1 MLLRLLQF
9 EWFFWTRKKSFYLL
23 LILHAALGFLLA
35 SAARFPWPNTYRN
48 SPYVITY
55 VLGMLSLAAIFSTTF
70 MTAQSLLRE
79 QDSRF
84 DRILFA
90 APLHRFPYI
99 ASRFLTVFLL
109 TALCFTFFTAGLAA
123 GHASGSNQDSN
134 GPFRLLYYAQ
144 PFLLLLLP
152 NILLCTAVACCLGLT
167 VRNKV
172 LIYVSGILLYFLYW
186 IIAIVT
192 NSPLIAN
199 SAPPAA
205 AALHR
210 AALLDPFG
218 IAAFLQQTQ
227 HWASGERN
235 TQRLS
240 FTGPLLI
247 NRLLYLALSAA
258 LLAIAYARFRF
269 SIPADKE
276 KKAGRSRPDDTT
288 QYRYQAVNTYSHNT
302 AYLLRCI
309 RSQLGLEVSYL
320 LKSAPLWI
328 TGLSWIAFFSI
339 ELCSKLDGN
348 ARIPPLIA
356 STPVIVTEILSSWPL
371 TGMLLTWFYS
381 GTLLWRSKANRFDVL
396 ELTTPAPHFARLFS
410 TWLALVLVIIV
421 LLTGSILTGII
432 IQLLQPHSAPINGM
446 LYGQLYYLCG
456 LPMALYTA
464 LLLLLQVIVRNRYAG
479 MALSGMV
486 LLCTYPATGRMLGLR
501 HPLPGYLRSFAGGY
515 SDFNGFG
522 IAMEAFHVRMLF
534 GLAFTI
540 ALFTAWVLLRR
551 QGQSHKTRP
560 IVHRAL
566 PAVILLLSLAG
577 SIGAGYILWSR
588 TPGIRRQHM
597 DDWKQ
602 GYEAHYRFLEYRAQ
616 PVVTHIKTHIDL
628 YPERESMEISGS
640 YSLVNK
646 DTSVI
651 DTIYI
656 NTVPEKVTWLSCSL
670 QGGKLLWTDRRYG
683 CSAFVP
689 DRPMRPGDTAWLH
702 FRFRYQASPY
712 YPSDDFHQ
720 MLTNGSFSRIS
731 RYYPV
736 AGYNSDN
743 EIDDPRERAYRNMP
757 TRNRSRLSE
766 NRDSSYYFVHV
777 ETTIA
782 TSADQVAIA
791 IGTLR
796 KRWQQ
801 QHRNYFYYVTEA
813 PVPFRFAVASARY
826 RIKRLQHGQ
835 VMIEAYFHPAHNRN
849 IDHLLRSATEALDY
863 GSSHIYPYPFRI
875 LRLVEISSFSKGF
888 AGTAY
893 PTTLFINE
901 AFGYSNI
908 LHGDT
913 GRDII
918 HEMVSHEIAHTW
930 WGNAGIAPGE
940 EEGNKLLTE
949 TLAMYT
955 ELMLYKKR
963 YGESAILPRVNVHK
977 DIYLAS
983 RGFSTEEPLF
993 RSAPEKPYLCYDKG
1007 MVVMYQ
1013 LYRLL
1018 GEDKVN
1024 RALQQ
1029 LYRRFAYP
1037 APRPQS
1043 TDLIDALY
1051 TVADA
1056 AQRRKIDEWFRQIVT
1071 YELGIDNTSLSRQS
1085 TGYQL
1090 SFYATAKRFEEDGR
1104 GKRTATAFND
1114 QLEVAVYLPGGKE
1127 ERLLLPLKDGHASA
1141 QYLFTAKPAKIVLDP
1156 RGLFLDVSGEAK
1168 ECTLR

>member
-9 EWFFWTRKKSFYLL
+9 EWSFWTRKKSFCLL

-55 VLGMLSLAAIFSTTF
+55 VLGILSLVAIFSTTF
-70 MTAQSLLRE
+70 MAAQSLLRE
-79 QDSRF
+79 QDSGF
-84 DRILFA
+84 DSILFA
-90 APLHRFPYI
+90 TPLRRFPYI

-109 TALCFTFFTAGLAA
+109 TTLCFILFTAGMAA
-123 GHASGSNQDSN
+123 GHWSGDSRGNN
-134 GPFRLLYYAQ
+134 GPFRFLYYAQ

-192 NSPLIAN
+192 GSPLIAN

-205 AALHR
+205 AALQR

-235 TQRLS
+235 TQLLS

-247 NRLLYLALSAA
+247 NRLTYLALSAT
-258 LLAIAYARFRF
+258 LLAIAYVRFRF
-269 SIPADKE
+269 SISGDKE
-276 KKAGRSRPDDTT
+276 KKSDRSKPEDRIEY
-288 QYRYQAVNTYSHNT
+288 QYRAVTTYSHNA

-309 RSQLGLEVSYL
+309 RSQLALEIRYL
-320 LKSAPLWI
+320 AKSAPLWI
-328 TGLSWIAFFSI
+328 TGLGWIAFFSI
-339 ELCSKLDGN
+339 ELSSKLGGN
-348 ARIPPLIA
+348 TRIPPLVA
-356 STPVIVTEILSSWPL
+356 ATPVIVTEILSSWPL
-371 TGMLLTWFYS
+371 TGMLLLWFYS
-381 GTLLWRSKANRFDVL
+381 GTLLWRSKASRFDML
-396 ELTTPAPHFARLFS
+396 ELTTPVPPVVRRFS
-410 TWLALVLVIIV
+410 TWLALLLVMIV
-421 LLTGSILTGII
+421 FLTGSILAGII
-432 IQLLQPHSAPINGM
+432 IQRLQPHSAPIKGL
-446 LYGQLYYLCG
+446 LYCQLYYLCG
-456 LPMALYTA
+456 LPLALYAA
-464 LLLLLQVIVRNRYAG
+464 LLLLLQAVVRNRYAG
-479 MALSGMV
+479 MALGGIV
-486 LLCTYPATGRMLGLR
+486 LLCTYPATGHMLGLG
-501 HPLPGYLRSFAGGY
+501 HPLPGYLRSFEGGY
-515 SDFNGFG
+515 SDMSGFG
-522 IAMEAFHVRMLF
+522 IAVAAFHIRMLF

-540 ALFTAWVLLRR
+540 TLFIAWVLLSR
-551 QGQSHKTRP
+551 QVRKRS
-560 IVHRAL
+560 IAYRAL
-566 PAVILLLSLAG
+566 AAAILLLSLAG
-577 SIGAGYILWSR
+577 SIGAGYVLWAR
-588 TPGIRRQHM
+588 TPGRTRQRI

-602 GYEAHYRFLEYRAQ
+602 SYEARYRFLEHKAQ

-628 YPERESMEISGS
+628 YPEQERMEVSGS
-640 YSLVNK
+640 YMLVNK

-656 NTVPEKVTWLSCSL
+656 TTTPEKVTWLSCRL
-670 QGGKLLWTDRRYG
+670 QGGKLLRTDTRYG
-683 CSAFVP
+683 CSVFVP
-689 DRPMRPGDTAWLH
+689 GQPMRPGDTARLH

-720 MLTNGSFSRIS
+720 MLTNGTFSRIS

-743 EIDDPRERAYRNMP
+743 EIDDPRERAYRKMAP
-757 TRNRSRLSE
+757 RSRGRLSE
-766 NRDSSYYFVHV
+766 KRDSSGYYFVQV

-796 KRWQQ
+796 KHWQQ
-801 QHRNYFYYVTEA
+801 QHRNYFYYATEA
-813 PVPFRFAVASARY
+813 PVPFRFAIASARY
-826 RIKRLQHGQ
+826 SIQRLQHGP
-835 VMIEAYFHPAHNRN
+835 VTIEAYFHPAHNRN
-849 IDHLLRSATEALDY
+849 IDHLLRSAAEALDY
-863 GSSHIYPYPFRI
+863 GNHHFSPYPFRM

-901 AFGYSNI
+901 AFGYNNI
-908 LHGDT
+908 LDGDT

-930 WGNAGIAPGE
+930 WGNTGIAPGE
-940 EEGNKLLTE
+940 EEGNKILTE

-963 YGESAILPRVNVHK
+963 YGEASILPRVNVHK

-983 RGFSTEEPLF
+983 RGFSAEEPLF
-993 RSAPEKPYLCYDKG
+993 RCDPAKPYLCYDKG

-1013 LYRLL
+1013 LYKLL

-1024 RALQQ
+1024 RALRQ
-1029 LYRRFAYP
+1029 LYRQFAYP

-1043 TDLIDALY
+1043 TDLIKALY
-1051 TVADA
+1051 SVADTS
-1056 AQRRKIDEWFRQIVT
+1056 QRKKIDEWFRQIVT
-1071 YELGIDNTSLSRQS
+1071 YELSIDSTTLSRQG
-1085 TGYQL
+1085 TGYKL
-1090 SFYATAKRFEEDGR
+1090 SIDATAKRFEEEGQ
-1104 GKRTATAFND
+1104 GKRMATAFRD
-1114 QLEVAVYLPGGKE
+1114 QVEVAVYLPGGRE
-1127 ERLLLPLKDGHASA
+1127 ERLLLPVKDGRGSA
-1141 QYLFTAKPAKIVLDP
+1141 LYFFTAKPSKIVLDP
-1156 RGLFLDVSGEAK
+1156 QGLFLDVSGEAREK
-1168 ECTLR
+1168 MLQ